1 MAQLMSDAELY
12 HFDLTGYVI
21 VRNVLSDDEL
31 RIANEA
37 IDRQELDPSPTYSGS
52 SVSLAGEMRA
62 DGSGPITRLGNT
74 QPLLEMGAPA
84 QLSPS
89 PAACRA
95 APETMSLA
103 AAAAAWAGG
112 RTEQRTRTVSRSGTC
127 LRTPRPHRTSTRSW
141 ARAGA

>member
-1 MAQLMSDAELY
+1 VRPRMAQLMSDAELY

-62 DGSGPITRLGNT
+62 DGSGPVTRLGNT
-74 QPLLEMGAPA
+74 QPLLEMGAPV
-84 QLSPS
+84 QPSPS

-95 APETMSLA
+95 APE
-103 AAAAAWAGG
+103 G
-112 RTEQRTRTVSRSGTC
+112 
-127 LRTPRPHRTSTRSW
+127 H
-141 ARAGA
+141 